1 MALKKPQSMDECVYY
16 TQRSIGGD
24 GEVMCWVFKQSCP
37 KCKKAQM
44 GKPRDSKGKVKT
56 RADEYECPS
65 CHYSVARQEYEDSL
79 MACVE
84 YTCPSCKS
92 KAEKQIPFKRK
103 NVNGVQTIRFPCD
116 KCSFN
121 IDVTKKMKEI
131 KDKKKKGEPEED
143 A

>member
-16 TQRSIGGD
+16 TQRSLGE
-24 GEVMCWVFKQSCP
+24 GEVMCWVFKQDCP
-37 KCKKAQM
+37 KCKKAVM

-56 RADEYECPS
+56 RADTYECPS
-65 CHYSVARQEYEDSL
+65 CHYSVDKQAFEDSL
-79 MACVE
+79 LACVE
-84 YTCPSCKS
+84 YACPKCKN

-103 NVNGVQTIRFPCD
+103 NVNGVQTLRFGCD
-116 KCSFN
+116 KCGAD

-131 KDKKKKGEPEED
+131 KKKGGAAEQD